1 MGRHEQREQVFKLLF
16 RVEFHSPEDMPEQLA
31 LFRENNEEVPSWQDA
46 DAIAARFEKIKDKI
60 PELDKLLNENT
71 EGWDTTRVGKVELA
85 VLRLGAYEL
94 RYENFGKLWR
104 TDRMKYFLYSLAG
117 AFFAVVGYGINVV
130 FISHKYVFQ
139 TYGATNFIALYH
151 GVLFDRIQNAVGCL
165 LMLFGYIPDKGFL
178 SLRGVVTMAA
188 FVLLGIYGYVTVKS
202 GKMQRV
208 TGFRSLITLFLK
220 VSFVLNLFVFIF
232 TTSTMVPRYYIT
244 IFIFA
249 LPVLCFYLEEEKM
262 PFDRFAV
269 TALLTICLI
278 LGTGKTVMSF
288 LTVDKNETKRPV
300 AEFLAGNGYDF
311 GFATYNNANIITELT
326 NGEVE
331 IGNIGDPEHLEYFK
345 WSSPMKYYEEGYHAG
360 ETFLLLT
367 AEECAEYAEAP
378 ALNQGEKVY
387 EDGSYTVYVFD
398 STEDL
403 MDCAVARQ

>member
-1 MGRHEQREQVFKLLF
+1 M
-16 RVEFHSPEDMPEQLA
+16 
-31 LFRENNEEVPSWQDA
+31 
-46 DAIAARFEKIKDKI
+46 
-60 PELDKLLNENT
+60 
-71 EGWDTTRVGKVELA
+71 
-85 VLRLGAYEL
+85 
-94 RYENFGKLWR
+94 
-104 TDRMKYFLYSLAG
+104 
-117 AFFAVVGYGINVV
+117 
-130 FISHKYVFQ
+130 
-139 TYGATNFIALYH
+139 
-151 GVLFDRIQNAVGCL
+151 
-165 LMLFGYIPDKGFL
+165 MLFGYIPDKGFL

-188 FVLLGIYGYVTVKS
+188 FVMLGICGYVTVKS

-300 AEFLAGNGYDF
+300 AQFLAENGYDF

-367 AEECAEYAEAP
+367 AEECAEYAETP
-378 ALNQGEKVY
+378 ALKQGKKVY
-387 EDGSYTVYVFD
+387 EDGSYTVYAFD
-398 STEDL
+398 SAEEL
-403 MDCAVARQ
+403 MNCAVAR

>member
-1 MGRHEQREQVFKLLF
+1 MALQCPLVLTSFFYLLSGEKFQSF
-16 RVEFHSPEDMPEQLA
+16 RGEMTKERFRA
-31 LFRENNEEVPSWQDA
+31 LLP
-46 DAIAARFEKIKDKI
+46 
-60 PELDKLLNENT
+60 
-71 EGWDTTRVGKVELA
+71 TT
-85 VLRLGAYEL
+85 
-94 RYENFGKLWR
+94 
-104 TDRMKYFLYSLAG
+104 RMKYFLYSVVG
-117 AFFAVVGYGINVV
+117 AFFAVASYGINVV
-130 FISHKYVFQ
+130 WISHKYVFQ

-151 GVLFDRIQNAVGCL
+151 GVLFERIQNAVGCL

-178 SLRGVVTMAA
+178 SLRGIVTMAA
-188 FVLLGIYGYVTVKS
+188 FAILGIYGYVTVKS
-202 GKMQRV
+202 GKIKQS

-262 PFDRFAV
+262 PFDRLAV

-300 AEFLAGNGYDF
+300 AQFLAENGYDF

-345 WSSPMKYYEEGYHAG
+345 WSSPMKYYEEGYHTG

-367 AEECAEYAEAP
+367 SEECAEYASAP
-378 ALNQGEKVY
+378 ALKQGKKVY

-403 MDCAVARQ
+403 MDCAVARK

>member
-1 MGRHEQREQVFKLLF
+1 M
-16 RVEFHSPEDMPEQLA
+16 
-31 LFRENNEEVPSWQDA
+31 
-46 DAIAARFEKIKDKI
+46 
-60 PELDKLLNENT
+60 
-71 EGWDTTRVGKVELA
+71 
-85 VLRLGAYEL
+85 
-94 RYENFGKLWR
+94 
-104 TDRMKYFLYSLAG
+104 
-117 AFFAVVGYGINVV
+117 
-130 FISHKYVFQ
+130 
-139 TYGATNFIALYH
+139 
-151 GVLFDRIQNAVGCL
+151 
-165 LMLFGYIPDKGFL
+165 
-178 SLRGVVTMAA
+178 TMAA
-188 FVLLGIYGYVTVKS
+188 FVMLGIYGFVTVKS

-249 LPVLCFYLEEEKM
+249 LPVLCFYLEEEEM

-269 TALLTICLI
+269 TALLTVCLI

-300 AEFLAGNGYDF
+300 AQFLAENGYDF

-367 AEECAEYAEAP
+367 AEECAEYAETP
-378 ALNQGEKVY
+378 ALKQGKKVY

-398 STEDL
+398 STENL
-403 MDCAVARQ
+403 MNCAVAR